1 VTKIGVVIAWQ
12 GRMYA
17 FFFRKTYSCNCPRDL
32 FFFIVPRE
40 LDDSMRKQNS
50 MQTKTFMAYRR
61 NLSYRDLRD
70 RDMNP

>member
-1 VTKIGVVIAWQ
+1 MLSFSERLTHVIVH
-12 GRMYA
+12 GI
-17 FFFRKTYSCNCPRDL
+17 FFL
-32 FFFIVPRE
+32 IVPRE